1 MGSKNGK
8 YDFQHGGL
16 SQTRH
21 EDLPSFSSEFNG
33 SIQTKNSRKDMTSI
47 PACIHQDILI
57 DRSALN
63 AENLSLVW
71 LDTDIYRRPSN
82 IDIEFKLKN
91 LLNYVRLF
99 DRVDSCERY
108 IKHIGK
114 MNNSSN
120 IKQEMLFVIIST
132 TLAPTLIPHLHD
144 LTQVKYIYIFGKSK
158 SISKAHEGWL
168 KKYNK
173 VKGIFSSSRI
183 LIAQIG
189 QDQN

>member
-108 IKHIGK
+108 I
-114 MNNSSN
+114 
-120 IKQEMLFVIIST
+120 
-132 TLAPTLIPHLHD
+132 
-144 LTQVKYIYIFGKSK
+144 
-158 SISKAHEGWL
+158 
-168 KKYNK
+168 
-173 VKGIFSSSRI
+173 
-183 LIAQIG
+183 
-189 QDQN
+189 